1 MPDKPKRPAVE
12 VVDPAYQPSK
22 AELEPIFG

>member
-12 VVDPAYQPSK
+12 VVESAYQPSK
-22 AELEPIFG
+22 AEHEPIFG